1 STGDVMTRATSD
13 IEQVRRYVGPAIM
26 YLTRGLV
33 IMITAIT
40 VMLIISPRLTLF
52 ALIPMPLLAIS
63 VFFVARIQFK
73 RSDAIQKQYSKLTS
87 RVQEALSGIR
97 VLKAYTREENEAQAF
112 ADESS
117 DYRARMLDLARVDA
131 AWRPVFLI
139 LIGLSQVIVVWVG
152 GRLAMEGAITI
163 GNIAEYLIYVTLMTW
178 PVASLGFVINMVQR
192 ASASMVRLG
201 GILDTQPAI
210 ADSEVTDEGIDHLEG
225 RITFEGVTFRYEREG
240 AQVLKDV

>member
-1 STGDVMTRATSD
+1 EAVDSIPRFVSLYDGFEETALGDYLYAQFFWTLIVFALLIIVLSLLSGWFSFLMRQTVVVASRHIEYDLRNTLYEHLQTLSPRFYQDYSTGDVMTRATSD

-73 RSDAIQKQYSKLTS
+73 RSDAIQKQYSKLTG

-97 VLKAYTREENEAQAF
+97 VLKAYTREENEGQAL

-131 AWRPVFLI
+131 AWRPVLLFLF
-139 LIGLSQVIVVWVG
+139 GLSQVIVVWVG
-152 GRLAMEGAITI
+152 GRLAME
-163 GNIAEYLIYVTLMTW
+163 
-178 PVASLGFVINMVQR
+178 
-192 ASASMVRLG
+192 
-201 GILDTQPAI
+201 
-210 ADSEVTDEGIDHLEG
+210 
-225 RITFEGVTFRYEREG
+225 
-240 AQVLKDV
+240 